1 MSDRYVTDRFLP
13 DKAIDLIDE
22 AGARVRLSF
31 LSSPPE
37 LKEMEDKVAAVR
49 QAAKE
54 QAIADQDFE
63 LAASK
68 RDEEKKLTSEKIKM
82 EKEFREGKVDQTGLV
97 DEGLIAEVLAQATG
111 IPVFKLGEEEGAKL
125 IFMEQEL
132 HKRVIGQEAA
142 IAALSKTIR
151 RQRAGLEGPKAP
163 FGIVHFRR
171 TNGRW
176 KDRACQG
183 ASRVLV

>member
-37 LKEMEDKVAAVR
+37 LKEMEDKVAAVK
-49 QAAKE
+49 AAKE

-111 IPVFKLGEEEGAKL
+111 IPVF
-125 IFMEQEL
+125 
-132 HKRVIGQEAA
+132 
-142 IAALSKTIR
+142 
-151 RQRAGLEGPKAP
+151 
-163 FGIVHFRR
+163 
-171 TNGRW
+171 
-176 KDRACQG
+176 
-183 ASRVLV
+183 